1 MEEVEQLISK
11 HMVFQKVLALQ
22 DTKVMDSGS
31 PEHGDGRVSKRGRV
45 AVWWVYAQKR
55 HRLGC
60 SALQPPPPP
69 QGAFT

>member
-11 HMVFQKVLALQ
+11 HVIFQKVLALQ

-31 PEHGDGRVSKRGRV
+31 PEHGGGRVFKTGTV

-55 HRLGC
+55 PRLGC
-60 SALQPPPPP
+60 FALQGPP
-69 QGAFT
+69 GAFA